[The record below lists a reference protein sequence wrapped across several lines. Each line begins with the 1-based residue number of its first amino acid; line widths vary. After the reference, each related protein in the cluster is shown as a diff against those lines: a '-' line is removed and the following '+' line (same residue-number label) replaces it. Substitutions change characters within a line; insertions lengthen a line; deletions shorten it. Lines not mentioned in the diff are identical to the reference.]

1 MIQTVLLQS
10 LAIEK
15 SGVEV
20 TMNLKIGRLTLAQ
33 GSVSFASEK
42 FQAINNIPDNFN
54 TINAR

>member
-1 MIQTVLLQS
+1 M
-10 LAIEK
+10 AKAK

-33 GSVSFASEK
+33 GSVSFVSEK
-42 FQAINNIPDNFN
+42 FQAISNAAGNFN